1 MKTFALVSTV
11 SCVALGALG
20 AHAQTPKPITLGQS
34 LQGSITAESAKVD
47 DGTPYDLYVYRGT
60 PGERVRV
67 AMNSS
72 AFDAYLAV
80 GTTAAPTCAGDC
92 QTNDDGGTGTNAAV
106 TTVVPTGGVLQ
117 IRANTIGADDSGAY
131 TLSVSAPP
139 VPAKITLRPIALNR
153 ATTGTLDERSPK
165 DDSDLPF
172 DLWTVKG
179 RAGQS
184 LVIRLNADELD
195 PMVAFGQMS
204 DGVFVAESSDDDSGP
219 GSNARLSVTLGE
231 SGEGV
236 VKASSYSAD
245 GGGSYTLTVGDP
257 LPARPIVANEASLGE
272 SINGRLDDRDPI
284 TPDEEIPFDVYT
296 IKGRPGQRIIARME
310 SNDFDPILRWGSF
323 DGEAFTQD
331 ASDDDSGG
339 GTSAKLTV
347 TLDEDGVGRL
357 VATALEASTGNYT
370 LSLVGAARPR
380 R

>member
-11 SCVALGALG
+11 SCVALGALS
-20 AHAQTPKPITLGQS
+20 AQAQTPKPITLGQT
-34 LQGSITAESAKVD
+34 LQGSIVAGTTKAD

-67 AMNSS
+67 AMDSS

-80 GTTAAPTCAGDC
+80 GTVAAPACAGDC
-92 QTNDDGGTGTNAAV
+92 QTNDDGGTGTNAAL
-106 TTVVPTGGVLQ
+106 TVAVPSGGVLQ
-117 IRANTIGADDSGAY
+117 IRANTIGADDLGAY
-131 TLSVSAPP
+131 SLTVSAPP
-139 VPAKITLRPIALNR
+139 APARVTLRPLALNR
-153 ATTGTLDERSPK
+153 AATGTLDERSPT

-184 LVIRLNADELD
+184 LVIRLNAEELD
-195 PMVAFGQMS
+195 PMVSFGQMS
-204 DGVFVAESSDDDSGP
+204 DGMFVAESTDDDSGP
-219 GSNARLSVTLGE
+219 GSNARLNVTLGE

-257 LPARPIVANEASLGE
+257 PPPRPIVVSQAALGE

-284 TPDEEIPFDVYT
+284 TPEDEIPFDVYT

-323 DGEAFTQD
+323 DGETFTQD

-370 LSLVGAARPR
+370 LSLVGAPRARR
-380 R
+380 